1 MILKRLVVFCPR
13 PPVDGLPGKEA
24 DRMAKGS
31 KGSKRSSSKSRA
43 KSGPAAKKPAP
54 SRAAAR
60 GKKPTRVVRKPAR
73 HAKRAAA
80 PAVAAAAPVKTSSFN
95 KIAAPPP
102 RLLRETRTT
111 TAALSLLEK
120 GIKLIYQ
127 KEFKK
132 ARGEL
137 KSLLEG
143 YPAES
148 EILARARSYL
158 QICEREE
165 TVHRKMALGNE
176 QLYTLGVMEHNRGD
190 YEKAVEYFRISLE
203 KHQKSDHVYYSLAA
217 SLAMK
222 GESAEAILNLR
233 QAVELNED
241 NRVYAKNDSD
251 FASLHGQK
259 EFDDLVGWTPTS
271 TGGQS

>member
-1 MILKRLVVFCPR
+1 
-13 PPVDGLPGKEA
+13 
-24 DRMAKGS
+24 MAKGS
-31 KGSKRSSSKSRA
+31 KAGKRSGSKSKAKPKPAVRKRVPSRGGTA
-43 KSGPAAKKPAP
+43 GRTKIKASKKPAK
-54 SRAAAR
+54 AAK
-60 GKKPTRVVRKPAR
+60 GTG
-73 HAKRAAA
+73 A
-80 PAVAAAAPVKTSSFN
+80 PAAAAAESAKKSSFT
-95 KIAAPPP
+95 KMAAPPP

-111 TAALSLLEK
+111 TAALALLEK

-132 ARGEL
+132 ARAEL
-137 KSLLEG
+137 KSLLES

-165 TVHRKMALGNE
+165 SVHRRPALGNE
-176 QLYTLGVMEHNRGD
+176 QIYTLGVMEHNRGD
-190 YEKAVEYFRISLE
+190 YEKAVAYFRNSLD
-203 KHQKSDHVYYSLAA
+203 KNQKSDHVYYSLAA

-222 GESAEAILNLR
+222 GEGAEAIRNLR

-259 EFDDLVGWTPTS
+259 EFDDLVGWSPTS
-271 TGGQS
+271 TGGQP